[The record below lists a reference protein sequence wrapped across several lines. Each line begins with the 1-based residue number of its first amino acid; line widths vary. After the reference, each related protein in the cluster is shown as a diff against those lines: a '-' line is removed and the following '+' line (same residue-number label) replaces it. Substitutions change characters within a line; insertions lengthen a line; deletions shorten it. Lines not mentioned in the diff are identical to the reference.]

1 MSFQGAYPDIPRCS
15 MALFLSFDQEIL
27 PTSRIYGG
35 AGYTSRSANSVH
47 DQSALRN
54 FSISPRQ

>member
-35 AGYTSRSANSVH
+35 AGYYVPQR
-47 DQSALRN
+47 
-54 FSISPRQ
+54 